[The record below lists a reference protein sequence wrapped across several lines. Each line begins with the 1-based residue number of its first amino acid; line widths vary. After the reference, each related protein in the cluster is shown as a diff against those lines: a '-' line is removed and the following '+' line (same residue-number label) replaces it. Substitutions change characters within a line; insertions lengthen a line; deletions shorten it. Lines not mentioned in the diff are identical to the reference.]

1 MQIVPQSRH
10 RIAPRFNEASLQVL
24 LQGVRERQEVL
35 YPADGKRSSRLTKV
49 AWTEI
54 AEEVARCGL
63 QQRDWVQC
71 RKKMNDLLRTAR
83 DKKAYNNIEML
94 KMGTEVPYFRN
105 LTSAEAQALELAGD
119 QGGFC
124 ISDAETGVMS
134 IKCRRAAEGYR
145 EAPND
150 VLMASS
156 EEGSAHTSE
165 DAASNLSPFLST
177 SEGTITSVGKPM
189 VPDSQYGE
197 HLHVMQVQ
205 LMGAV
210 KDEVPESPPDFGEQ
224 AHSEGQAYDEGPL
237 MSATLS
243 LLELQQRAGESLA
256 ELPKAISGHARMME
270 ESLQDMSSVIGRSFE
285 RMASAMERLASA
297 MESQIQQNTQCLLGV
312 SANLQTVALAVS
324 SLQPNGRHMVH
335 LDTPPREAP
344 PPSTESREM
353 PSCMGSPEE
362 LQPGTQGGS
371 HRDGLRVDR
380 SSPAPLPATSRL
392 QRKRPQR
399 RLLD

>member
-1 MQIVPQSRH
+1 MVPR
-10 RIAPRFNEASLQVL
+10 RAAPRFADVELDQMLGAVEARRDVL
-24 LQGVRERQEVL
+24 FSRVGRRL
-35 YPADGKRSSRLTKV
+35 PHADVNR
-49 AWTEI
+49 AWV
-54 AEEVARCGL
+54 EVAEATSAVSRTVRTPL
-63 QQRDWVQC
+63 QC
-71 RKKMNDLLRTAR
+71 RKKMNDLVRAAR
-83 DKKAYNNIEML
+83 EKAAHNRWEREKIGE
-94 KMGTEVPYFRN
+94 GEPDIRA
-105 LTSAEAQALELAGD
+105 LTGAEQRAMALAGEVK
-119 QGGFC
+119 QRAVSRVHVAMGLPG
-124 ISDAETGVMS
+124 
-134 IKCRRAAEGYR
+134 RRAAEGYR

-189 VPDSQYGE
+189 VPDSPYGE

-224 AHSEGQAYDEGPL
+224 AHSERQAYDEGPL

-270 ESLQDMSSVIGRSFE
+270 ESLQDMSSVIGHSCE

>member
-1 MQIVPQSRH
+1 MLQSRY
-10 RIAPRFNEASLQVL
+10 RNAPRFSEASLHVL

-35 YPADGKRSSRLTKV
+35 YPADRKKRSSRLTKV

-54 AEEVARCGL
+54 AAEVTRCGL
-63 QQRDWVQC
+63 QQRDCVQC
-71 RKKMNDLLRTAR
+71 RKRMNDLLRSAR

-105 LTSAEAQALELAGD
+105 LTRAEAQALELAGD

-124 ISDAETGVMS
+124 ISDVETGVKS
-134 IKCRRAAEGYR
+134 IKCLRAVEGYR
-145 EAPND
+145 DAANN
-150 VLMASS
+150 VSLASS

-177 SEGTITSVGKPM
+177 SRGTITPVGKPM
-189 VPDSQYGE
+189 LPDSQYGE
-197 HLHVMQVQ
+197 HLNVMQVQ

-210 KDEVPESPPDFGEQ
+210 KDEVPESPPDFGGQ
-224 AHSEGQAYDEGPL
+224 AHSERQADDDGPL

-256 ELPKAISGHARMME
+256 ELPKAISGHARIMK
-270 ESLQDMSSVIGRSFE
+270 ESLQDMSLVIGRSCE
-285 RMASAMERLASA
+285 RMASAMERLAST

-335 LDTPPREAP
+335 LDAPPSEAP

-353 PSCMGSPEE
+353 PSCMVSLEE
-362 LQPGTQGGS
+362 LQPGTPGGS

-380 SSPAPLPATSRL
+380 SSPAPLSATNRL
-392 QRKRPQR
+392 QRKRPQKR
-399 RLLD
+399 PLD